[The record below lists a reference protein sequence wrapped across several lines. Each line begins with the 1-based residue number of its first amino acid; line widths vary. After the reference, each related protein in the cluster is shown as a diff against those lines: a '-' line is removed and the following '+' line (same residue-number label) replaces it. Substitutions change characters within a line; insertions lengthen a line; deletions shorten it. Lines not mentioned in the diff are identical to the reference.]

1 MIETITINAGQRLEF
16 YDRGDFF
23 RLMEGVDP
31 VQVTFYYNGQ
41 EVAEGDNVREGY
53 AEKFDKGEFDRI
65 SITSATTQVIQ
76 FVVRY
81 GNVVSYDKTPEGDV
95 NILNVNGAFSQAQ
108 KTVTNA
114 SAALFAAKATR
125 RYLLIQNNDATG
137 DVYITLDGTAATT
150 AKGIKLAAGGG
161 SYECQG
167 YAPTD
172 AINAIGSIA
181 SNANIVAVEG

>member
-23 RLMEGVDP
+23 RLMEGQDP

-81 GNVVSYDKTPEGDV
+81 GNVVAYDKTPEGDV
-95 NILNVNGAFSQAQ
+95 NILNVNGAFTHSSVAVSSSSVQLL
-108 KTVTNA
+108 
-114 SAALFAAKATR
+114 AANPNR
-125 RYLLIQNNDATG
+125 RYLLLQNLDSVVN
-137 DVYITLDGTAATT
+137 VWIRLDGATATYGD
-150 AKGIKLAAGGG
+150 GIELAAG
-161 SYECQG
+161 STFEIQG
-167 YAPTD
+167 YAPTGK
-172 AINAIGSIA
+172 ITAIGTGA
-181 SNANIVAVEG
+181 GTPNIKITEG